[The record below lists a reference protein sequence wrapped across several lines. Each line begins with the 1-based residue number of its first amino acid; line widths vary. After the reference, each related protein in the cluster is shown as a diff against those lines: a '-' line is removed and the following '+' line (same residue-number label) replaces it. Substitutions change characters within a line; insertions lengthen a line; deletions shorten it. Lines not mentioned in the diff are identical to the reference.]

1 MVNVYVYSPGDRN
14 MLVTVIKTTI
24 WEQFFCRISL
34 ILTLRSAID
43 FDLI

>member
-14 MLVTVIKTTI
+14 MLVTIIKTNI
-24 WEQFFCRISL
+24 LEQFVCRISL
-34 ILTLRSAID
+34 ILTLCNAID